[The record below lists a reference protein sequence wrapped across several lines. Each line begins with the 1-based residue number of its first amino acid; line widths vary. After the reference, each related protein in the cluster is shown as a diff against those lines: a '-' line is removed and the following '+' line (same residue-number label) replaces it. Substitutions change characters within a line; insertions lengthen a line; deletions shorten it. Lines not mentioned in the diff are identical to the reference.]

1 MPRWTDAAALAA
13 LMTLTPLAF
22 AQAQTTP
29 AAPPEGG
36 AVTAPA
42 LPAIVVTPVTR
53 KLLRDTVRASGFV
66 AAVEEVQ
73 VQPQIQGQQ
82 IEALLA
88 DVGDHVAEGQV
99 LARLSTS
106 TLELQKSQLTASRA
120 SAAAAIAQ
128 AQASVIEAQASA
140 DEANRVTAR
149 TSALRTQG
157 AVSQASAETA
167 TSNAAAAAARV
178 TAAQQGLIAAQ
189 AQQALVEAQIAD
201 IELQLARTEIRAT
214 VAGKIVSRN
223 AQLGGIASTSGAPM
237 FVLIRDDA
245 LELRAE
251 LAEQDVMKLA
261 PGQKVEMTA
270 VGGDSLTGTVRLVE
284 PLIDA
289 TSRMG
294 RARISIDAP
303 EGAVSGTVVT
313 GMFLDATILVAEREA
328 LAVPVTAVGASDGGA
343 TVMRVT
349 DGKVTR
355 TKVVTGIRDGAN
367 IEVVSGL
374 FQGDKVVARA
384 AAFVRDGDRITPVE
398 AQDAPPSN

>member
-29 AAPPEGG
+29 AAPSEGG

-189 AQQALVEAQIAD
+189 AQQALVEAQISD
-201 IELQLARTEIRAT
+201 IELQLARTEIRAS

-223 AQLGGIASTSGAPM
+223 AQLGGIASTSGTPM
-237 FVLIRDDA
+237 FVLIRDGA
-245 LELRAE
+245 LELRAD

-261 PGQKVEMTA
+261 PGQKVDMTA
-270 VGGDSLTGTVRLVE
+270 VGGGTLTGTIRLIE

-294 RARISIDAP
+294 RARISIGAP
-303 EGAVSGTVVT
+303 ESVVT
-313 GMFLDATILVAEREA
+313 GMFLDANILVSERET